1 MSRADHGRRN
11 NIGSGNHTDT
21 DNHATHDQNLQDMAE
36 MVTKEF
42 WDERYGSAD
51 AIWSGNPNPRLVE
64 QVADL
69 APGTALDVGSGEGAD
84 AIWLATRG
92 WRVTGI
98 DISTVALSRAAERAA
113 DAGTQIAD
121 RISWQQADLLSWDE
135 PAGSQG
141 AGNRFDLVS
150 AQFMHLPRPAVE
162 SVHRAL
168 AAAVLPGGTLLIVG
182 HHPADLHTS
191 MDRPS
196 FHDMFYTA
204 EEIAATLDPDEWQV
218 MVAAAPQRQAT
229 DPEGRLVTIQDAVL
243 KAVRS

>member
-92 WRVTGI
+92 
-98 DISTVALSRAAERAA
+98 
-113 DAGTQIAD
+113 
-121 RISWQQADLLSWDE
+121 
-135 PAGSQG
+135 
-141 AGNRFDLVS
+141 
-150 AQFMHLPRPAVE
+150 
-162 SVHRAL
+162 
-168 AAAVLPGGTLLIVG
+168 
-182 HHPADLHTS
+182 
-191 MDRPS
+191 
-196 FHDMFYTA
+196 
-204 EEIAATLDPDEWQV
+204 
-218 MVAAAPQRQAT
+218 
-229 DPEGRLVTIQDAVL
+229 
-243 KAVRS
+243 